1 MHLNEYETTFILRPT
16 LDEAEF
22 ERLKTRLDK
31 VIEDAEGETLVF
43 EDWGRRRMAYAI
55 KKHDHGHYLH
65 WNYVAPAGVPS
76 ELERVVKIEDGII
89 RFLTIK
95 NADLVDIEER
105 RALAQER
112 ARKKA
117 AAEAARAAAEAA
129 KAAGERPRR
138 DSRDRD

>member
-1 MHLNEYETTFILRPT
+1 MHLNEYESTFILRPT

-22 ERLKTRLDK
+22 ERLKGRLDK
-31 VIEDAEGETLVF
+31 VIADAKGETLVF

-65 WNYVAPAGVPS
+65 WNYVAPGQVPA
-76 ELERVVKIEDGII
+76 ELERIVRIEDGII

-95 NADLVDIEER
+95 NADLVEVEER
-105 RALAQER
+105 RVLAQER

-129 KAAGERPRR
+129 KAAAGESPRR
-138 DSRDRD
+138 DRDD